1 LADQYGEFRAEGAE
15 VIAVVNDTPEHAR
28 SFFGRTPPPYPFGCD
43 SEHDVYDMFGV
54 ASRAV
59 SLGQRPGLF
68 IIDIQ
73 GIVRFAHIGTQQWE
87 LPDNDDVLGSC
98 RGIPCRISSSI

>member
-1 LADQYGEFRAEGAE
+1 M
-15 VIAVVNDTPEHAR
+15 VAVVNDRPEHAR
-28 SFFGRTPPPYPFGCD
+28 SFFGGTPPPYLFACD

-54 ASRAV
+54 ASKAL

-73 GIVRFAHIGTQQWE
+73 GIVRYTHVGKQQWE
-87 LPDNDDVLGSC
+87 IPDNEDVLEVC
-98 RGIPCRISSSI
+98 RGIPCGVSPDP